1 MTIATNTATNN
12 QEYEIAE
19 DNTGL
24 DEIQKA
30 IDEIEKLKNDEVES
44 EETEEIEAVEEP
56 KESEEEQDSKKD
68 NYDNKEDLLWKIKK
82 DKYRALAA
90 KDALM
95 QENLQ
100 LKQMLNESLNSGTYH
115 YGKSAYAELE
125 KAKESKKRAIEE
137 GNVDALIESDI
148 ALTKALN
155 TVNDL
160 EKWAYNES
168 QNKAKTEEY
177 TKETPQDNF
186 TSVEHEIATDWLDNH
201 SYLQP
206 TSPDY
211 NPKLATQVAGF
222 INHLDANLAK
232 NGQMDAYF
240 SEPYFKTIENYITEI
255 KSEPQK
261 TAKKIESVAHIGGVR
276 NSYTGSPNNKASAPT
291 QMILTADER
300 RMCANA
306 GISEKEWLKYKL
318 EDLKKGK

>member
-1 MTIATNTATNN
+1 MTITTNTATNN

-30 IDEIEKLKNDEVES
+30 IDEIEKLKNDELES
-44 EETEEIEAVEEP
+44 EETEEVEAP
-56 KESEEEQDSKKD
+56 KESSDGENSDEE
-68 NYDNKEDLLWKIKK
+68 NYDNKEDLLWKVKK

-95 QENLQ
+95 QENSQ

-115 YGKSAYAELE
+115 YGKSAYADLE
-125 KAKESKKRAIEE
+125 KAKESKKKAIEE
-137 GNVDALIESDI
+137 GNIDALIESDI

-155 TVNDL
+155 TVSDL

-168 QNKAKTEEY
+168 QNKTKAEQYQEEQ
-177 TKETPQDNF
+177 PANNF

-206 TSPDY
+206 TAPDY

-240 SEPYFKTIENYITEI
+240 SEPYFKTIESYITEI
-255 KSEPQK
+255 KNEPQN
-261 TAKKIESVAHIGGVR
+261 TAKKIESVAHIGSVR
-276 NSYTGSPNNKASAPT
+276 NSYNNSGASKASAPT

-318 EDLKKGK
+318 EDLKRGK

>member
-1 MTIATNTATNN
+1 MNITTNTETNN

-30 IDEIEKLKNDEVES
+30 IDEIEKLKNDEPES
-44 EETEEIEAVEEP
+44 EETEEEVVEEEKP
-56 KESEEEQDSKKD
+56 KESEEEDSEEENYANKD
-68 NYDNKEDLLWKIKK
+68 DKLWKIKK

-90 KDALM
+90 KEALM

-115 YGKSAYAELE
+115 YGKSAYADLE

-137 GNVDALIESDI
+137 GNIDDLIESDI

-168 QNKAKTEEY
+168 QNKDKSEQYTQEE
-177 TKETPQDNF
+177 QSNNF
-186 TSVEHEIATDWLDNH
+186 TAVEQEIAADWLDNH

-206 TSPDY
+206 TSSDY
-211 NPKLATQVAGF
+211 NPKLANKVAEF

-232 NGQMDAYF
+232 NGQMNSYF
-240 SEPYFKTIENYITEI
+240 SDPYFKTIENYITEI
-255 KSEPQK
+255 KNEPQK
-261 TAKKIESVAHIGGVR
+261 TAKRIESVAHIGGVR
-276 NSYTGSPNNKASAPT
+276 NSYNGSINNKSSAST

-318 EDLKKGK
+318 EDLKRGK

>member
-30 IDEIEKLKNDEVES
+30 IDEIEKLKNDEP
-44 EETEEIEAVEEP
+44 EIEPVEDS
-56 KESEEEQDSKKD
+56 ESAAAEEDETD
-68 NYDNKEDLLWKIKK
+68 KEDLDEENYANKDDKLWKIKK

-90 KDALM
+90 KEALM

-115 YGKSAYAELE
+115 YGKSAYADLE

-137 GNVDALIESDI
+137 GNIDALIESDI

-168 QNKAKTEEY
+168 QNKVKSQEY
-177 TKETPQDNF
+177 TQEEPQSNF
-186 TSVEHEIATDWLDNH
+186 TSVEHEIASDWLDNH

-240 SEPYFKTIENYITEI
+240 SEPYFKTIESYIAEI
-255 KSEPQK
+255 KNEPQK

-276 NSYTGSPNNKASAPT
+276 NSYTGSVNNKASSPT

-318 EDLKKGK
+318 EDLKRGK